1 MTQSEVARSIVRQL
15 RLLDPAI
22 SAEVGTPER
31 KIIDVVAQQIAERSV
46 DLNQIEGVLDI
57 DAKFGTDLEN
67 FLGLFRFGR
76 QQGTVASGFVTFSRE
91 TASTYDILIPRAT
104 VVTALGRG
112 GDANDVYDLTV
123 LFTTTQSVILRA
135 GQLSIDAPVS
145 ATEVGSVG
153 NVDAGAISGFGPS
166 TIAGITDISN
176 ALPTTGGLNRE
187 SDEEFKVRFKNTVF
201 RNVSGTSDQ
210 FLALAVATKGTT
222 KANVVGPISR
232 HVEYIQVPD
241 TDDFESGNGI
251 IGEWTSALSSIPYS
265 KHTYDDVPYY
275 VIDGGISTGYFLRR
289 DIDYSINVTSGDRNR
304 GDAYRQNSVYDG
316 DGITRSDNK
325 YRPNVTF
332 KGVLSDSVNPTA
344 DALRP
349 GKVVKFE
356 HSYMSESSRNDYANG
371 ILNCVDVFINGT
383 NYQLADAVLPLPT
396 ITDQFVNDP
405 ANVRH
410 YNNYRRDSKA
420 ETRPVIGNLFQP
432 LFWQPVA
439 SLPDTI
445 TIGANV
451 FDKGIHYWLVEDIS
465 ELGGT
470 VRARNGFEWNPN
482 IPGRLPA
489 DAAAGPYTGQT
500 LLEIAVDEEE
510 LDELTRIVEVEGY
523 SYNRNVID
531 LQSSLE
537 ADKQV
542 TSDVLAHA
550 ANRRYFK
557 VDVAI
562 MYASGAPVDTTNQN
576 ISRALSSYFNG
587 LYFGSYIQL
596 SDVLQVIHSVG
607 GVDNVKWS
615 LDHLKDSKNF
625 TGDQKFPVDS
635 EGNPRWPITECDR
648 DGNTLTQAVV
658 DRVQQGSATNPAID
672 QVYLTGTPHAGKFT
686 LSYGTNSQEFP
697 YNTTAADIEYA
708 LREGEGDYADLEDIQ
723 TSLTVSGSGEIDDP
737 WTITWFANGAQDNLS
752 SSDLLWGQHV
762 WDTDFALKDDELPA
776 TPEAQIDG
784 DSAPGVVVRVRAQ
797 NTWDKA

>member
-57 DAKFGTDLEN
+57 DAKFGDDLEN

-91 TASTYDILIPRAT
+91 TASTFDILIPRNT

-112 GDANDVYDLTV
+112 GDANDVYSLTV
-123 LFTTTQSVILRA
+123 LFTTTQSAILRA
-135 GQLSIDAPVS
+135 GELSVDAPIS
-145 ATEVGSVG
+145 ATEVGAIG
-153 NVDAGAISGFGPS
+153 NVDAGAVSGFGPS
-166 TIAGITDISN
+166 TIAGITDIRN
-176 ALPTTGGLNRE
+176 ALPTTGGLDRE

-210 FLALAVATKGTT
+210 FLADAVSTKGTT

-241 TDDFESGNGI
+241 TDDYESGNGVV
-251 IGEWTSALSSIPYS
+251 GEWTSALSSIPYS
-265 KHTYDDVPYY
+265 KHTYSDIPYY
-275 VIDGGISTGYFLRR
+275 VIDGGVSTGYFLRR
-289 DIDYSINVTSGDRNR
+289 DIDYSINVTSADKNR
-304 GDAYRQNSVYDG
+304 GDAYRQNSVYDK
-316 DGITRSDNK
+316 DGVTLPDNRH
-325 YRPNVTF
+325 RPNVTF
-332 KGVLSDSVNPTA
+332 KGVLADSAFPAAN
-344 DALRP
+344 ALRP

-356 HSYMSESSRNDYANG
+356 HSYMSESSRNDYENG

-383 NYQLADAVLPLPT
+383 NYELADAVLPLPT

-405 ANVRH
+405 SNVRH
-410 YNNYRRDSKA
+410 YNSYRRVGKA

-432 LFWQPVA
+432 LFWQPAVT
-439 SLPDTI
+439 LPDTI
-445 TIGANV
+445 VIGTNV
-451 FDKGIHYWLVEDIS
+451 FDKGVHYWLVEDVS

-489 DAAAGPYTGQT
+489 DAKEGPYTGQT
-500 LLEIAVDEEE
+500 LLEIAEDDDEEG
-510 LDELTRIVEVEGY
+510 DLTRIVEVDGY

-531 LQSSLE
+531 LQSRLE
-537 ADKQV
+537 GNKQV

-550 ANRRYFK
+550 AHKRYFK

-562 MYASGAPVDTTNQN
+562 MYTSGAPVESTNTQ
-576 ISRALSSYFNG
+576 ISRALSSYFNS

-596 SDVLQVIHSVG
+596 SDVLQVIHSVS

-615 LDHLKDSKNF
+615 LDHLKDSKSY

-648 DGNTLTQAVV
+648 DGNSLTQAVV
-658 DRVQQGSATNPAID
+658 DRVQQGDSTNPTID

-686 LSYGTNSQEFP
+686 LSYGSNSQEFA
-697 YNTTAADIEYA
+697 YNATAADIEYA
-708 LREGEGDYADLEDIQ
+708 LREGEGDLADLDDIQ
-723 TSLTVSGSGEIDDP
+723 TSLTVSGTGRIGDP
-737 WTITWFANGAQDNLS
+737 WRITWIANGPQNNLS
-752 SSDLLWGQHV
+752 SSDLLWGRHV

-776 TPEAQIDG
+776 TPDAQVHG